1 MARRWPSSPRRHA
14 HGHVHVA
21 VAAHVDV
28 HVFAHVDV
36 DVIVDVNR
44 DGDVAVIAKGRRSL
58 ALFDARLETRIVSP
72 AFWRGFSWIE
82 VSFL

>member
-1 MARRWPSSPRRHA
+1 VFTPAREHA

-44 DGDVAVIAKGRRSL
+44 DGDVAVIAKHRVTLRVDS
-58 ALFDARLETRIVSP
+58 RSP
-72 AFWRGFSWIE
+72 ACGGSG
-82 VSFL
+82 